1 MTMRVGLS
9 RDGRE
14 FLDEVQALIE
24 QTRRDI
30 EAHSIGLDPK
40 PNAKRQRRRRVLEG
54 DYTFFAYTYFPHHI
68 RGKPSE
74 FQAHFCERV
83 PQILSFTGGRR
94 EWWRAPRGEAKTSL
108 ATKITPCY
116 GVVRAL
122 LSSADIR
129 KEIEWTDAVPPIMD
143 YIVILGAELRLP
155 TKLLEV
161 IKLELTVN
169 PALAMDFPEVCG
181 RSYNW
186 KVGEI
191 VTNNGV
197 RIEPFGA
204 DQAIRGTFHGSER
217 PKLALADD
225 LITDKEA
232 KSPSVREKRWDWL
245 EQAIEYLGPP
255 DGSMKFIGVGTSIA
269 KGDPITRATNE
280 PGHIVHTFK
289 ALIDYPKR
297 MDLWEKC
304 EERMLN
310 ADRDAER
317 ELADKGEIPKL
328 EDLPS
333 YRYYAK
339 NKKKMDA
346 GAATSWPS
354 VRSLYELMR
363 KRARNKKAF
372 EAEMQ
377 QNPRSDDEKVFTNI
391 QYWVQRLPAWVAFGG
406 CDPSMGN
413 GQTSHPSAVCAGYM
427 DLKNSVLHVAH
438 ASSKRRAPSKLG
450 ADLITLQREIQM
462 QAIGFENNNAYEHM
476 RQSFINQALDEGI
489 ILPLVG
495 MTATVSP
502 DVRIESLEPFING
515 IDPKIKFSQECRAL
529 LEQLE
534 DWPEKQPHHH
544 YDLLIALHLLWQVA
558 VARAAGVPQIITGR
572 SRDQVNMRG
581 YEVYG

>member
-1 MTMRVGLS
+1 MMRARLS

-14 FLDEVQALIE
+14 FLDEVQALID

-40 PNAKRQRRRRVLEG
+40 PEAKRLRRQQVLEG
-54 DYTFFAYTYFPHHI
+54 DFTFFAYTYFPHHI

-74 FQAHFCERV
+74 FQAHYCERV
-83 PQILSFTGGRR
+83 PQILDYTGGRR

-116 GVVRAL
+116 ATARAMLKDQKVRN
-122 LSSADIR
+122 
-129 KEIEWTDAVPPIMD
+129 EIGWKGDVPPIID
-143 YIVILGAELRLP
+143 YMVLLGAELRLP

-181 RSYNW
+181 RGDVW

-191 VTNNGV
+191 VTRNGV

-232 KSPSVREKRWDWL
+232 KSPTVREKRWDWL

-269 KGDPITRATNE
+269 KGDPITRAGKE
-280 PGHIVHTFK
+280 PGHIVHTFR
-289 ALIDYPKR
+289 ALIKPPKR

-304 EERMLN
+304 QERMLN
-310 ADRDAER
+310 SDREAEHA
-317 ELADKGEIPKL
+317 LAEKGEIPKL
-328 EDLPS
+328 ADLPS
-333 YRYYAK
+333 YRYYTR

-346 GAATSWPS
+346 GAVTSWPS

-372 EAEMQ
+372 DAEMQ
-377 QNPRSDDEKVFTNI
+377 QNPRSDEEKVFTGI
-391 QYWVQRLPAWVAFGG
+391 QFWTQRLPAWVPFGG
-406 CDPSMGN
+406 VDPSMGLN
-413 GQTSHPSAVCAGYM
+413 QSSHPSAICVGYM
-427 DLKNSVLHVAH
+427 DLKKSVLHVAH
-438 ASSKRRAPSKLG
+438 ASSRRRTPSKLG
-450 ADLITLQREIQM
+450 WDLITLQREHEM
-462 QAIGFENNNAYEHM
+462 QAIGFENNNAYEAM
-476 RQSFINQALDEGI
+476 RQQFIGQALDEQI

-495 MTATVSP
+495 MTASVAP
-502 DVRIESLEPFING
+502 EIRIESLEPFVSAGNPRIV
-515 IDPKIKFSQECRAL
+515 FSQECRGL
-529 LEQLE
+529 IEQLE

-544 YDLLIALHLLWQVA
+544 YDLLIALHILWQVA
-558 VARAAGVPQIITGR
+558 VARAGGLPTIVTSRG
-572 SRDQVNMRG
+572 RDQVNMSG
-581 YEVYG
+581 YEAYG

>member
-1 MTMRVGLS
+1 MAMRVGLS

-40 PNAKRQRRRRVLEG
+40 PAAKRERRRRVLGG
-54 DYTFFAYTYFPHHI
+54 DFTFFAYTYFPHHI

-74 FQAHFCERV
+74 FQAHYCERV
-83 PQILSFTGGRR
+83 PQILDYDGGRR

-116 GVVRAL
+116 ATVRAL
-122 LSSADIR
+122 MGKPEVR
-129 KEIEWTDAVPPIMD
+129 KEIEWTGEVPPIID
-143 YIVILGAELRLP
+143 YMVILGAELRLP

-181 RSYNW
+181 RSNVW

-191 VTNNGV
+191 VTRNGV

-232 KSPSVREKRWDWL
+232 KSPTIREKRWSWL

-269 KGDPITRATNE
+269 KGDPITRAGNE
-280 PGHIVHTFK
+280 PGHIVHTFR
-289 ALIDYPKR
+289 ALIKPPKR
-297 MDLWEKC
+297 MDLWAKC

-310 ADRDAER
+310 ADREAER
-317 ELADKGEIPKL
+317 ELADKGEIPRL

-333 YRYYAK
+333 YRYYRQ
-339 NKKKMDA
+339 NQKKMDA
-346 GAATSWPS
+346 GAVTSWPA
-354 VRSLYELMR
+354 VRTLYELMR

-377 QNPRSDDEKVFTNI
+377 QNPRSDEEKVFTGI
-391 QYWVQRLPAWVAFGG
+391 QFWVQLLPAWVPFGG
-406 CDPSMGN
+406 CDPSMGQ
-413 GQTSHPSAVCAGYM
+413 GQTSHPSAICIGYM
-427 DLKNSVLHVAH
+427 DLKHQVLHVAH
-438 ASSKRRAPSKLG
+438 ASSRRRVPSKLSW
-450 ADLITLQREIQM
+450 DLITLQREHQM
-462 QAIGFENNNAYEHM
+462 QAIGFENNNAYEAM
-476 RQSFINQALDEGI
+476 RQNFIEDALREQV
-489 ILPLVG
+489 ILPLVPV
-495 MTATVSP
+495 TATVSP
-502 DVRIESLEPFING
+502 EIRIEGLEPFINSSN
-515 IDPKIKFSQECRAL
+515 PKILCSQECRTL

-544 YDLLIALHLLWQVA
+544 YDILIALHLLWQVA
-558 VARAAGVPQIITGR
+558 VARAGGLPTIVTGR
-572 SRDQVNMRG
+572 IRDQVNMRG
-581 YEVYG
+581 YDAYG